1 MKKIL
6 LFACVEKNIG
16 DDLFIYVLC
25 NRYKHCNF
33 VISDRAKYGNLLKIP
48 NLSFSKAVRYLKGT
62 CDYNS
67 YIPRLKKL
75 VGKIVYKTLSL
86 FYGHKNFIVY
96 IVGNTF
102 KNYSYKGKEQI
113 QWLKNMVNLSSKFYL
128 LSTNYGPCDDERW
141 INDCS
146 EAFKKVT
153 DICFRD
159 KESFNLFSNL
169 SNVRFAP
176 DAVLTL
182 KTDITKKQVNSKK
195 IIISIINCRERY
207 SEKVLEKADVYENKI
222 SEISDKYIES
232 GFDVILLCSN
242 TDQDY
247 PAADRIRKKCKFGDK
262 IRIFK
267 YNGNYEDVFELYRES
282 SCVISTRL
290 HSMILAWIFKTPVFP
305 ISYDI
310 KVSNLINSYNF
321 NNDYCQLSNIEKLSY
336 NKIIESFKNYDFT
349 FLNNLQL
356 EAEKQFSKLDTIL
369 EPFQVFL

>member
-25 NRYKHCNF
+25 NRYKHCEF
-33 VISDRAKYGNLLKIP
+33 VISDRAKYGNLLKIS
-48 NLSFSKAVRYLKGT
+48 NLSFSRTVKYLKGT

-67 YIPRLKKL
+67 YISRFKKL
-75 VGKIVYKTLSL
+75 VGKIIYKTLSL
-86 FYGHKNFIVY
+86 FYGHNNFIVY

-102 KNYSYKGKEQI
+102 RNYSYKGKEQI

-141 INDCS
+141 ITDCS
-146 EAFKKVT
+146 EAFGKIT

-182 KTDITKKQVNSKK
+182 KTDITKKQVNSKN

-207 SEKVLEKADVYENKI
+207 SEKVLEKADIYENKI

-232 GFDVILLCSN
+232 GFEVILLCSN

-247 PAADRIRKKCKFGDK
+247 PAADRIRKKSKFGDK

-282 SCVISTRL
+282 ICVISTRL
-290 HSMILAWIFKTPVFP
+290 HSMILAWIFQTPVFP

-310 KVSNLINSYNF
+310 KVSNLIDSYNF
-321 NNDYCQLSNIEKLSY
+321 NNDYCQLSNIEELSY
-336 NKIIESFKNYDFT
+336 DKIVESFKNYDFT
-349 FLNNLQL
+349 FFNNLQS
-356 EAEKQFSKLDTIL
+356 EAEKQFSKLDL
-369 EPFQVFL
+369 FLNKI